1 MTAILQLTHRL
12 VEPPLVAEIDGIR
25 LRHYAGPED
34 IAVWLDLRRRAF
46 ARQRIGVGD
55 WDARDFAREFL
66 EKPWWRHECM
76 WFAEARRLPQD
87 SFQPVGTITLARR
100 GTPPDDKPAIHWL
113 AVVPGYRRRGIG
125 RLLVS
130 TVESAVWNAG
140 ERQIWLETHSGWE
153 EAARLYAALGYV
165 ADRDPTSK

>member
-1 MTAILQLTHRL
+1 MTAILQLTRRL
-12 VEPPLVAEIDGIR
+12 TDPPIVAEIDGIR

-66 EKPWWRHECM
+66 EKPWWRPECM
-76 WFAEARRLPQD
+76 WFAETNATAGD
-87 SFQPVGTITLARR
+87 SQAIGTITLARR
-100 GTPPDDKPAIHWL
+100 GAAPDDKPAIHWL
-113 AVVPGYRRRGIG
+113 AVVPGFRRRGIG

-130 TVESAVWNAG
+130 IVEAAVWNAG
-140 ERQIWLETHSGWE
+140 ERQIWLETHSGWQ
-153 EAARLYAALGYV
+153 EAARLYSELGYSP
-165 ADRDPTSK
+165 AQ